1 MKVLFICTGNICRS
15 PMGELLLPQFMPDL
29 ESDSA
34 GTRGLVSHEIAPN
47 SKRLLD
53 QHGIDSS
60 SFRAKRV
67 TPQIAQGSNLILCFE
82 HEQRKEIAVIAP
94 TAARKTE
101 RFDPPVDK
109 NGNVGK
115 NAGDGLRFGIVVT
128 LRGMDGR
135 NRFDEFKMQCQL
147 QSEPWIVEE
156 IDMNT
161 NIKIYQEADAEITF
175 DDETEK

>member
-34 GTRGLVSHEIAPN
+34 GTRGLVAHEIAPN

-67 TPQIAQGSNLILCFE
+67 TPQIAQGSDLILCFE

-94 TAARKTE
+94 TAARKT
-101 RFDPPVDK
+101 FLSTISPTC
-109 NGNVGK
+109 
-115 NAGDGLRFGIVVT
+115 AST
-128 LRGMDGR
+128 AR
-135 NRFDEFKMQCQL
+135 NRGTWGGNTRQEKLNRYRHASMIRPMIPDTNNVEDPIGKDFAVYQAAYDEICKAL
-147 QSEPWIVEE
+147 QTIA
-156 IDMNT
+156 NT
-161 NIKIYQEADAEITF
+161 NRLK
-175 DDETEK
+175 KR